1 MHHYQN
7 MDKLSLCIRQFGE
20 AARLH
25 LDEAILLGEMCLLPN
40 FCHEP
45 NTYEVI
51 SAFVNS
57 VNSRTLYWGR
67 SSMGE
72 ITVFAKPINNSYDKD
87 RISTLYIANLL
98 KFSRRL
104 YPEMEHYSF
113 GKFWDELDV
122 YRHSEFLNQDA
133 FEMWMSNF
141 GHEPNLEIF
150 LKRIIPKMFGQPNQ
164 NISFYCLVNDENE
177 NTDFAPYIF
186 IGNSCILTIARRWI
200 L

>member
-1 MHHYQN
+1 
-7 MDKLSLCIRQFGE
+7 MDKLILCTRQFGK

-45 NTYEVI
+45 ATYEVI

-57 VNSRTLYWGR
+57 VNHQSLYREKGG
-67 SSMGE
+67 MGGL
-72 ITVFAKPINNSYDKD
+72 TVFAKPINHSYDKD
-87 RISTLYIANLL
+87 KISTLRIANLL
-98 KFSRRL
+98 EFSGHL
-104 YPEMEHYSF
+104 YPEMRDYSF
-113 GKFWDELDV
+113 GKYWDELDV
-122 YRHSEFLNQDA
+122 YRRSEFLNQETFKTWIGGFWHA
-133 FEMWMSNF
+133 PNF
-141 GHEPNLEIF
+141 QEF
-150 LKRIIPKMFGQPNQ
+150 LKIIINKMFGSPNQ